1 MPDRPEVPDR
11 TIGDASP
18 LARVRALCLAL
29 PATEERASHGEAT
42 WFAGG
47 RRAFVMAADRHHDD
61 RVAIWAAAPDGV
73 QEALVAEDPDRWFR
87 PPYVGHRG
95 WVGAWLDVEDVD
107 WDRVEEVVEDA
118 WRCVAPKRLVA
129 QHDAAGPA
137 GA

>member
-1 MPDRPEVPDR
+1 MPGGQEVPDR
-11 TIGDASP
+11 TIHDGSP

-29 PATEERASHGEAT
+29 PATEERTSHGEAT

-47 RRAFVMAADRHHDD
+47 RKAFVMAADRHHDD
-61 RVAIWAAAPDGV
+61 RVAVWAAAPEGV

-95 WVGAWLDVEDVD
+95 WVGAWLDVDVD
-107 WDRVEEVVEDA
+107 WERLEDVVDDA
-118 WRCVAPKRLVA
+118 WRRVAPARLVA

-137 GA
+137 GG